1 MQPSIR
7 ATRTAPTGVPASRC
21 AAYAASQCRIVCG
34 NSRSRY
40 AARASASSASPDVAS
55 AAGGPVIRRS
65 SHRPRRELRID
76 QADAVEDAHLLVVEL
91 EAGAVRI
98 AQVQAVL
105 DTTIGAEVVD
115 LLVVQRSLRGVE
127 LLLGDREGD
136 VLEAADRLLEGG
148 VIVAGEVEEP
158 EQVAVPDVE
167 EEVRRSRVV
176 AVLDHLHQRE
186 AEQSLI
192 EVDRLLDIAADQRDV
207 VNAAGGRRP
216 RRRLE
221 VGDTKLVAVLADPV
235 EFGTFGL
242 GHARSLLVLVSE
254 VLDELVHVTVG
265 GPEVGVA
272 LLRIAGDVR
281 LDVCPRRREFADRA
295 VDVVDEESQRALGLA
310 HAFGRR
316 DREGR
321 AVRQLEQVGLD
332 ALHLGRCE
340 AENVAHERR
349 HLRPG
354 SGGRAGER
362 DAQDAHQITGKSL
375 GEQNDSSAS
384 SARKLSGPI
393 ASRTGPIWLSWR
405 SIARYFISRMS
416 PSCTTWIEQR
426 SAGMITGSRS
436 AIITEDG
443 STNADIRANHSGV
456 DAA

>member
-34 NSRSRY
+34 KSRSRY

-76 QADAVEDAHLLVVEL
+76 QADAVEDAHVLVVEL
-91 EAGAVRI
+91 EAGAVRV

-167 EEVRRSRVV
+167 EEVRRSGVV

-186 AEQSLI
+186 AEQSLV
-192 EVDRLLDIAADQRDV
+192 EVDRLLDVAADQRDV
-207 VNAAGGRRP
+207 VDAAGGRRP
-216 RRRLE
+216 RPRLE
-221 VGDTKLVAVLADPV
+221 VGDTKLVAALADPV

-242 GHARSLLVLVSE
+242 GHAGSLLIGE

-272 LLRIAGDVR
+272 LLSIAGDVR
-281 LDVCPRRREFADRA
+281 LDVRPRRREFADRA

-321 AVRQLEQVGLD
+321 SVRQPEQVGLD
-332 ALHLGRCE
+332 ALHVGRRE

-362 DAQDAHQITGKSL
+362 DAQDAHQITGKSC